1 MYQDFLIIALIVPNP
16 LPIQGKHTVAEVI
29 VEVLS
34 VTKLSKIIKK
44 KPPLKHPLLQVEVL
58 ADMSYK

>member
-44 KPPLKHPLLQVEVL
+44 KTSIKTSTIASGGFSGYVI
-58 ADMSYK
+58 